1 MDGGRAGEGH
11 RGRGSTSDKPDISV
25 GEDSKD
31 KERVIQDTGQEAILS
46 TDGVDTGHSRRTSRA
61 GGVGEG
67 EDAIRVE
74 HCS

>member
-1 MDGGRAGEGH
+1 
-11 RGRGSTSDKPDISV
+11 V

-46 TDGVDTGHSRRTSRA
+46 TDGVDTGHSRRTSRT

-67 EDAIRVE
+67 EDAIRV
-74 HCS
+74 